1 MSLMTRVGLLAGASA
16 LVLSGASFAD
26 NPTEAQNLQARIAD
40 LEATVARL
48 NGEQWLND
56 QRAEEIRSLV
66 QDVLADADTR
76 ASLLQ
81 AGMTAGYDNGFV
93 IGSADGNFNLKL
105 NGQLQFRFV
114 WNNQDNETASD
125 TNRWGFENTR
135 TKLMFS
141 GNVVDPTW
149 LYYIEGNFYR
159 SGGAFTLE
167 DAWIGKDFGN
177 GWTMFA
183 GQMKVPVIREW
194 LVHSKD
200 QLAVERS
207 NVAYGSPA
215 ASRTQG
221 IALDYKADQFHFVG
235 SYNDGANAANG
246 VWSGYDTEW
255 AFSAR
260 GEFLFSGN
268 WDQFNDFTSPRG
280 SEQGIMAGVG
290 AHYQNAEYGT
300 IAANEAEVLVLTGDV
315 SFEFDGANIFGAI
328 VYTNT
333 DNNAGT
339 DTDVYGIVIQGGYY
353 FNDEWEGFLR
363 WEWNDFDMTGVDE
376 LNLITIGVNGYYSPN
391 VKMTTDIGYGL
402 DSVYSASDITGWQA
416 DSADEDGQFVFR
428 TQLQLVF

>member
-167 DAWIGKDFGN
+167 DAWIGKDLGD
-177 GWTMFA
+177 GWTMKA

-194 LVHSKD
+194 LVHSQN

-300 IAANEAEVLVLTGDV
+300 LAANELEVMVLTGDV

-339 DTDVYGIVIQGGYY
+339 DTDVYGVVIQGGYY

>member
-149 LYYIEGNFYR
+149 RYYIEGNFYR

-300 IAANEAEVLVLTGDV
+300 LAANELEVMVLTGDV

-339 DTDVYGIVIQGGYY
+339 DTDVYGVVIQGGYY

-402 DSVYSASDITGWQA
+402 DSVYSASDITGWQS
-416 DSADEDGQFVFR
+416 DSGDEDGQFVFR

>member
-167 DAWIGKDFGN
+167 DAWIGKDLGD
-177 GWTMFA
+177 GWTMKA

-194 LVHSKD
+194 LVHSQN

-221 IALDYKADQFHFVG
+221 IVLDYEADQFHFMG

-290 AHYQNAEYGT
+290 AHYQSAEFGT
-300 IAANEAEVLVLTGDV
+300 LAANELEVMVLTGDV

-339 DTDVYGIVIQGGYY
+339 DTDVYGVVIQGGYY

-402 DSVYSASDITGWQA
+402 DSVYSASDITGWQS
-416 DSADEDGQFVFR
+416 DSGDEDGQFVFR

>member
-167 DAWIGKDFGN
+167 DAWIGKDLGD
-177 GWTMFA
+177 GWTMKA

-194 LVHSKD
+194 LVHSQN

-221 IALDYKADQFHFVG
+221 IVLDYEADQFHFMG

-402 DSVYSASDITGWQA
+402 DSVYSASDITGWQS
-416 DSADEDGQFVFR
+416 DSGDEDGQFVFR

>member
-149 LYYIEGNFYR
+149 RYYIEGNFYR

-290 AHYQNAEYGT
+290 AHYQSAEFGT
-300 IAANEAEVLVLTGDV
+300 LAANELEVMVLTGDI

-339 DTDVYGIVIQGGYY
+339 DTDVYGVVIQGGYY